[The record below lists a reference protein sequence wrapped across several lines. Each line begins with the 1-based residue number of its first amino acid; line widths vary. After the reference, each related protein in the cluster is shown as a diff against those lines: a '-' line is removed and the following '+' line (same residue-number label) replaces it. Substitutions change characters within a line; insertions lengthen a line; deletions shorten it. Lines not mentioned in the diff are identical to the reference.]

1 MYLHSPGPQPT
12 PISAVACGTH
22 TFDMNDLQTAYRTFF
37 GKGDALYQLFSP
49 YRICP
54 LGAHVDHQH
63 GLVTGFAF
71 DSGIEFLF
79 SATDTGKVEM
89 ASLSFEGL
97 MTFNVQRPVDEKQ
110 GNWGDYLRG
119 AVWALQQDFKLEK
132 GIRGIVKGSMP
143 IGGLSSSA
151 ALLCGFV
158 MAIDKVNKLNL
169 SRQQIIDYASI
180 AERQYVGLNNGILD
194 QACVVLCEADKLLYL
209 DTHTAN
215 TSSSRSAWSGGIL
228 PPTSVL
234 TLTTLTTRQSTT
246 ARSAN
251 PLQIRHLLLRRDPKA
266 NRTDYNLRVSECKT
280 AAWIIQAY
288 EDEHL
293 KELQDTRLRDVEES
307 TFDKYADKMPARF
320 ARRARHFFTECDRV
334 KAGVEAWKRG
344 DIEAFGQQ
352 IFESC
357 ESSMNNY
364 ECGSPELI
372 SLYKIMRRTPASTAD
387 ASQGGFKGACIALV
401 DPAKEDEIRSF
412 VTEEYLK
419 EYPQYKDT
427 FEIFF
432 QNPADG
438 VDFL

>member
-1 MYLHSPGPQPT
+1 MLYSDLHQ
-12 PISAVACGTH
+12 
-22 TFDMNDLQTAYRTFF
+22 AYRTFF
-37 GKGDALYQLFSP
+37 GKGDALYQLFAP

-63 GLVTGFAF
+63 GLVSGFAF

-79 SATDTGKVEM
+79 SATETGKVEM
-89 ASLSFEGL
+89 ASLTFEGL

-119 AVWALQQDFKLEK
+119 AVWALQQDFRLEK

-158 MAIDKVNKLNL
+158 MAIDKVNHLGL
-169 SRQQIIDYASI
+169 TRQQVIDYASV

-194 QACVVLCEADKLLYL
+194 QACVVLCEADKLLFL
-209 DTHTAN
+209 DTETGEHRLIPFGGDTPKPLPFKLGIFF
-215 TSSSRSAWSGGIL
+215 SGV
-228 PPTSVL
+228 TRKL
-234 TLTTLTTRQSTT
+234 TG
-246 ARSAN
+246 
-251 PLQIRHLLLRRDPKA
+251 
-266 NRTDYNLRVSECKT
+266 TDYNLRVAECKT
-280 AAWIIQAY
+280 AAWIMQAY
-288 EDEHL
+288 EGEHL
-293 KELQDTRLRDVEES
+293 KELQDTRLRDVPEEKL
-307 TFDKYADKMPARF
+307 DKYADRMPERF

-334 KAGVEAWKRG
+334 MDGVKAWEEG
-344 DIEAFGQQ
+344 DIERFGQYV
-352 IFESC
+352 FESC

-372 SLYKIMRRTPASTAD
+372 ALYRIMRRTDGIFGGRFSGA
-387 ASQGGFKGACIALV
+387 GFKGACIALV
-401 DPAKEDEIRSF
+401 DPAKLDSIRET
-412 VTEEYLK
+412 VTREYLK
-419 EYPQYKDT
+419 EYPQYKDS

-432 QNPADG
+432 CNPANG